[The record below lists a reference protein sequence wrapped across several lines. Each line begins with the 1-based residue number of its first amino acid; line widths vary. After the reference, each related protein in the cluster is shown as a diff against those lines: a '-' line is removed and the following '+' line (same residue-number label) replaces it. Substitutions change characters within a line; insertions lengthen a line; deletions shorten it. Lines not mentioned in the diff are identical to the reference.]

1 MYCFCLTCR
10 NPEELLIEDQEVA
23 RKKRRKNKGKDD
35 VQEEEPQPKKT
46 KRDEADEATS
56 SEPTVT
62 SPMDVAVEDA
72 EQLVTE
78 STEMNG
84 GDEASGEAK
93 KKKKKKRKNKN
104 ALVETNSS
112 ADKPAAATEEVN
124 VSQSNQSPEKT
135 KQNKKEKWAAK
146 KTKKAASV
154 DFRSEMTDE
163 RLKAYGF
170 NPKKI
175 RNQIKYG
182 KASQS
187 WLVPIFPSL

>member
-1 MYCFCLTCR
+1 MS
-10 NPEELLIEDQEVA
+10 
-23 RKKRRKNKGKDD
+23 RKRSLN
-35 VQEEEPQPKKT
+35 PKKT

-112 ADKPAAATEEVN
+112 ADKPGAATEEVN

-187 WLVPIFPSL
+187 